1 VLLNEPRIRMR
12 SNSRRSGETLNRP
25 SRRCHLVSSTL
36 PLRAHGLIG
45 CFRSHGSERGVNL
58 VEYAVVLTLLLA
70 LLFGVIDFGRALYAY
85 HFVSNAAREGTRYA
99 MVRGSTCT
107 SPGCP
112 AGSSDIANYLDNVP
126 AGIDPTQLSV
136 TTTWNPNDSAS
147 CTGVPNAPG
156 CVVEVQVSYNF
167 NFMLPFLPKST
178 VVMQSSSEMIIS
190 Q

>member
-1 VLLNEPRIRMR
+1 MRCNPRRTA
-12 SNSRRSGETLNRP
+12 EKLNRP
-25 SRRCHLVSSTL
+25 SRRWHPVWRTS
-36 PLRAHGLIG
+36 PPRAHAPTG
-45 CFRSHGSERGVNL
+45 CFRSQESERGSNL

-99 MVRGSTCT
+99 MVRGSTCA

-112 AGSSDIANYLDNVP
+112 ASSSDIANYLGNVP

-136 TTTWNPNDSAS
+136 TTTWNPNGSAS

-156 CVVEVQVSYNF
+156 CVVEVQVRYNF
-167 NFMLPFLPKST
+167 NFMLPLLPKST